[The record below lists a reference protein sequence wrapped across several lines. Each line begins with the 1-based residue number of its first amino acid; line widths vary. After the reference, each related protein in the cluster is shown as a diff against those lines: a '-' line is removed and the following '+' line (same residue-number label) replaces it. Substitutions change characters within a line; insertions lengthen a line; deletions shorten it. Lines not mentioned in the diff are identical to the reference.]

1 MVRRRDDELLV
12 QARRVL
18 DPIWEECAVT
28 GFVGRC
34 WGRKRLSSI
43 EGTTIVLCDGHDVVV
58 VYQEQANGPI
68 KMKFFSRKERSPLA
82 DRVEKTLISEGL
94 IGSGSLS

>member
-1 MVRRRDDELLV
+1 MSRLRDGELLV

-18 DPIWEECAVT
+18 DPIWKECAVT

-58 VYQEQANGPI
+58 VYQEGVNGPI
-68 KMKFFSRKERSPLA
+68 KMKVFSKRQRSPLA

-94 IGSGSLS
+94 IESGSLS